1 MLSQLEGEGFSAERI
16 SLRRSID
23 MRYRRQVHILTVPVL
38 DSGALSDDALEQTIQ
53 LFERLY
59 EEKYGKE
66 SAYREA
72 GIELVSFRLRGEGA
86 VRKPEFTVQDVG
98 DRDGTHAITKT
109 VEAWVDKNAMLE
121 QVHGYD
127 FNLMRPGNALEGP
140 AIVWTPITT
149 LVVAPGQVATVDEY
163 KNLVVTNST
172 TAPAEP
178 RHTTAVGAVDHG

>member
-1 MLSQLEGEGFSAERI
+1 
-16 SLRRSID
+16 
-23 MRYRRQVHILTVPVL
+23 MRYRRQVHILTVPVVGDGPL
-38 DSGALSDDALEQTIQ
+38 SEDSLEQTIQ

-86 VRKPEFTVQDVG
+86 VRKPDFTVQDLG
-98 DRDGTHAITKT
+98 DRDASHAIAKT
-109 VEAWVDKNAMLE
+109 VEAWVDRHSTLQ
-121 QVHGYD
+121 QVPGYD

-149 LVVAPGQVATVDEY
+149 LVVAPGQIAAVDEY
-163 KNLVVTNST
+163 RNLVITRS
-172 TAPAEP
+172 
-178 RHTTAVGAVDHG
+178 VGAADREYTAAAGGIERA

>member
-1 MLSQLEGEGFSAERI
+1 MVSQLEGEGFSAERI

-23 MRYRRQVHILTVPVL
+23 MRYRRQVHILTVPVVG
-38 DSGALSDDALEQTIQ
+38 DARLSDDSLEQTIQ

-86 VRKPEFTVQDVG
+86 VRKPQFTVQDLG
-98 DRDGTHAITKT
+98 DRDASDAIVKT
-109 VEAWVDKNAMLE
+109 VEAWVDKNSTLA
-121 QVHGYD
+121 QVPGYD

-163 KNLVVTNST
+163 KNLVVTTSAAAT
-172 TAPAEP
+172 EPLPTA
-178 RHTTAVGAVDHG
+178 AVGGVERG